1 MQPIVFVILCLWA
14 LYSSQKFIPF
24 SIKAFVREKLSSK
37 NKSFSHIFR
46 SFTED
51 NADNTFRMFKPSP
64 VNITIPLREPT
75 IIFPKIYFDDINQI
89 IMLFI

>member
-1 MQPIVFVILCLWA
+1 
-14 LYSSQKFIPF
+14 
-24 SIKAFVREKLSSK
+24 
-37 NKSFSHIFR
+37 
-46 SFTED
+46 
-51 NADNTFRMFKPSP
+51 MFKPSP